1 MDNLPCHEPPCR
13 ASIPTSLPGDL
24 QTGLC
29 ARVHLCTHIHTQHM
43 YTHVCI
49 IRHPYSLTPTHIHT
63 QSHTLV
69 HLYAFTHTLSSHT
82 HTLEH
87 SHTERLP
94 LQNPYPHAPSS
105 QTHTLPSD
113 THSHV
118 SSHTNIHHV
127 HPHLLTHMRAIDT
140 PIIHTCSPPL
150 TRTHSYTHTQE
161 HLLTPIPPRS
171 CSHCFRSAPPQPP
184 GALSAGLYRGGPIWG
199 GSLPL
204 TAPHPAGAA
213 WAWPSGVRP
222 LRDLQPF
229 CA

>member
-29 ARVHLCTHIHTQHM
+29 ARVHVCTHIHTQHM

-49 IRHPYSLTPTHIHT
+49 IRHPYSLTPTHIYT

-69 HLYAFTHTLSSHT
+69 HLYALTHTLSSHT

-87 SHTERLP
+87 SHTEHLP

-140 PIIHTCSPPL
+140 PIIHTCSPHSL
-150 TRTHSYTHTQE
+150 THIRTLTHSSIYSR
-161 HLLTPIPPRS
+161 P
-171 CSHCFRSAPPQPP
+171 SHP
-184 GALSAGLYRGGPIWG
+184 GAAPTALGQPLLS
-199 GSLPL
+199 PL
-204 TAPHPAGAA
+204 GH
-213 WAWPSGVRP
+213 
-222 LRDLQPF
+222 
-229 CA
+229 